1 MPPITLEIC
10 VDTMASALAA
20 QEGGAQRIE
29 LTASL
34 LEGGLTPSA
43 GTIAL
48 TRSALSID
56 IIVMIRPRGG
66 DFLYS
71 DIEFDVMKHDIAV
84 AKELGADGVVFG
96 ILTPDG
102 EIDRPRMAELAQLAR
117 PMSVTCHRA
126 FDMVKDPHAALDTLI
141 ELGFDRLLTSGTFAN
156 PLDGIE
162 TIAALVRQADQRIT
176 IMPGG
181 GVTLE
186 NAAEIVR
193 RSGVADMHTSARETQ
208 PSGMRYWNE
217 RISFG
222 GSASDRIQSVTTPAR
237 VRAFVHALSSA
248 VV

>member
-1 MPPITLEIC
+1 
-10 VDTMASALAA
+10 MASALAA

-48 TRSALSID
+48 TRAALNID

-71 DIEFDVMKHDIAV
+71 DIEFDVMKHDIKV

-96 ILTPDG
+96 ILTPNG

-117 PMSVTCHRA
+117 PMSITCHRA
-126 FDMVKDPHAALDTLI
+126 FDMVKDPYAALDTLL
-141 ELGFDRLLTSGTFAN
+141 ELGFDRLLTSGTYAN

-162 TIAALVRQADQRIT
+162 VIAALVRQADNRIT

-193 RSGVADMHTSARETQ
+193 RSGVRDMHTSARETQ
-208 PSGMRYWNE
+208 PSSMRYWNE

-222 GSASDRIQSVTTPAR
+222 GNASDRSQAVTTPAR
-237 VRAFVHALSSA
+237 VGAFVDALNTVA
-248 VV
+248 P